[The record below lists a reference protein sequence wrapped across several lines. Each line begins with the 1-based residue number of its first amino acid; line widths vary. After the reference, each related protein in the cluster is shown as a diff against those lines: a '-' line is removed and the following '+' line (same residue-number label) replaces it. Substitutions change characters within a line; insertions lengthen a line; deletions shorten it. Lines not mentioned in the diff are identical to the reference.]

1 MHNVILSYV
10 SSANKRCSHY
20 LFLFRLLH
28 HKAIYKYIHKMHHEW
43 VSPIA
48 AVAIYSHPVEHLLA
62 GLVCNERE
70 TTTVCLL
77 C

>member
-1 MHNVILSYV
+1 MCCPYNMSPDSPPTTVV
-10 SSANKRCSHY
+10 Y
-20 LFLFRLLH
+20 LIPFPHFRLLH

-62 GLVCNERE
+62 GLVRQ
-70 TTTVCLL
+70 
-77 C
+77 

>member
-1 MHNVILSYV
+1 MSGCCAYSQVMSPLPII
-10 SSANKRCSHY
+10 SAH
-20 LFLFRLLH
+20 FRLLH

-62 GLVCNERE
+62 GLVR
-70 TTTVCLL
+70 
-77 C
+77 

>member
-1 MHNVILSYV
+1 MH
-10 SSANKRCSHY
+10 
-20 LFLFRLLH
+20 FRLLH

-62 GLVCNERE
+62 GLVR
-70 TTTVCLL
+70 
-77 C
+77 